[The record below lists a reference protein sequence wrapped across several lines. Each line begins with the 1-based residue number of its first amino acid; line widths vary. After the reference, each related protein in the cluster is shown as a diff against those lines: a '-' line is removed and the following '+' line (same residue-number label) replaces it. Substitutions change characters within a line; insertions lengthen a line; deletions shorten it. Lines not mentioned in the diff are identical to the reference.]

1 MRKKIYVN
9 GTILHETPTGL
20 GVYAKNILKIWARD
34 RKPVEVFC
42 PISIEGLKVQP
53 VTKYVKP
60 SYKKKGGLMRLLYTQ
75 LMMPFKIKS
84 GDILYHPFQYL
95 SLLARGKQI
104 ITIHDFIPLHYPEV
118 AMHQYRYYKYL
129 MPHLLKRA
137 HKIICISNKT
147 VEDLHRFYKVDESKV
162 HMVYN
167 GYDEELF
174 NTEGIDEKILG
185 KYSIDYPYMI
195 MVGASYPHKNLHRAI
210 KAFSELENKNG
221 CKLLIIGKT
230 SPYIERL
237 KELTKELNLE
247 KEVIFLGYVGDE
259 DLKTLYNK
267 AEAFVYPTLYEGFG
281 LPILE
286 AAACDTVVL
295 CSNNSSLPEVYG
307 EGAIT
312 FNPENVEEIKNAM
325 KVALEDKAKVE
336 DIKKKAKENLKRFSW
351 EKTAKEVYEII
362 SEEKEG

>member
-1 MRKKIYVN
+1 MSKKIYVN

-20 GVYAKNILKIWARD
+20 GVYAKNILKCWAKD
-34 RKPVEVFC
+34 KKQVEVFS
-42 PISIEGLKVQP
+42 PIPIEGLKIKP

-60 SYKKKGGLMRLLYTQ
+60 SYKKKGGIMRLLYTQ
-75 LMMPFKIKS
+75 FFMSFKIKKD
-84 GDILYHPFQYL
+84 DILYHPFQYL
-95 SLLARGKQI
+95 SLCARGKQI
-104 ITIHDFIPLHYPEV
+104 ITIHDFIPLYYPEV
-118 AMHQYRYYKYL
+118 AKHQYRYYKYL

-137 HKIICISNKT
+137 DKVICISKNT
-147 VEDLHRFYKVDESKV
+147 MEDLIKLYKVDKSKI

-167 GYDEELF
+167 GYDTEMF
-174 NTEGIDEKILG
+174 NIENINEQVLKNYNIN
-185 KYSIDYPYMI
+185 YPYMI
-195 MVGASYPHKNLHRAI
+195 MVGASYPHKNLSSAIRAF
-210 KAFSELENKNG
+210 KELESKQG

-230 SPYIERL
+230 SPYIEGL
-237 KELTKELNLE
+237 KKLTKELNLE
-247 KEVIFLGYVGDE
+247 EEVIFLGYVPDE

-267 AEAFVYPTLYEGFG
+267 AKAFVYPTLYEGFG

-312 FNPENVEEIKNAM
+312 FNPESIEEIKEAM
-325 KVALEDKAKVE
+325 EIALKDHDKVQETKEKAR
-336 DIKKKAKENLKRFSW
+336 ENLKRFSW

-362 SEEKEG
+362 NE